1 MKVVQQLL
9 LVAVAWWLRQ
19 GGAPI
24 VAGHCA
30 HRCGRVP
37 IPYPFGLEH
46 HCARSKEFV
55 LHCNTTD
62 GSGGQLLLGNIPIR
76 KISVGDSTMLVSL
89 PELHECYSK
98 TGQRVSSTDNLY
110 INLTSYPPYR
120 VSATRNNLTV
130 LGCDTYV
137 LMTDRDGFFRSGCIS
152 YCSENVDLAKETTC
166 SGLGCCQASIPKGL
180 KMLRIRISS
189 VDGHVSVPFSP
200 CGVAFVV
207 DKMSFNLSS
216 RRLPTLTDL
225 GKRADLVLDWMIG
238 WDVTCQRARYQS
250 SYGCGNNTDCRDF
263 ADAPGYRCFCQHGYE
278 GNPYDLSR
286 GCQDINECEDPQK
299 YPCRGKCEN
308 LPGSYKCDYDG
319 DNRRDIA
326 LAMILVPV
334 VCIYAGASASVTW
347 KWRIRKINFKR
358 NGGKFFK
365 SQGVQIFTEAELA
378 KATNNYDESNKLGEG
393 SFGSV
398 YRGRV
403 AVDKGGSGSV
413 NRGRIAMDIEV
424 AVKKPK
430 DVHKPLMKK
439 EFQHE
444 LKTVTRTNHKN
455 VVKLYGICLETRIPL
470 LVYEYISNDTHFN
483 TLFKHIHLEVSTF
496 LRSWENRLK
505 IATEATLALKEMHS
519 SKIIHGNIKSANILI
534 DQNYS
539 AKISDFGT
547 SVLKSLQHSHIVAT
561 EIEGTLDYIDPEYL
575 TTGELTI
582 KSDVYNFGAVLMEL
596 LTGKKPTSFV
606 ANKSEEPI
614 NIISHFISSV
624 NDGTLFDV
632 INFKATGEDEI
643 KQVEM
648 VAKIAVKCLDQSSR
662 NRPTMSEVAQQLPPI
677 NQSLTVVENIE
688 EPKFKVAGTI
698 CPTVKISVTDC
709 LSCLGSD

>member
-1 MKVVQQLL
+1 MKIVRQLL

-19 GGAPI
+19 GGAPT

-30 HRCGRVP
+30 PRCGRVP
-37 IPYPFGLEH
+37 IPYPFGLERG
-46 HCARSKEFV
+46 CVSSEEFL
-55 LHCNTTD
+55 LHCSTTE
-62 GSGGQLLLGNIPIR
+62 GSGDRLLFRTDIKQIETPENYSIR
-76 KISVGDSTMLVSL
+76 RISVSDSTMVIRL
-89 PELHECYSK
+89 PELNDCYNKS
-98 TGQRVSSTDNLY
+98 GSPLN
-110 INLTSYPPYR
+110 TSYTSKNLDIDLSEYPQYR
-120 VSATRNNLTV
+120 LSATRNALTV
-130 LGCDTYV
+130 LGCDTYALTNV
-137 LMTDRDGFFRSGCIS
+137 TAVVDKYDFSRGGCIS
-152 YCSENVDLAKETTC
+152 YCNESVDLAKETTC
-166 SGLGCCQASIPKGL
+166 SECLAIQPLWSGLRGDKESFN
-180 KMLRIRISS
+180 ISS
-189 VDGHVSVPFSP
+189 
-200 CGVAFVV
+200 
-207 DKMSFNLSS
+207 K
-216 RRLPTLTDL
+216 RLPTFNDS
-225 GKRADLVLDWMIG
+225 GKSSDLVLDWMIG
-238 WDVTCQRARYQS
+238 WDVNCTQAKSNPS

-308 LPGSYKCDYDG
+308 LPGSYRCDCDG

-334 VCIYAGASASVTW
+334 VCIYASASASVTW

-398 YRGRV
+398 YKGRV

-424 AVKKPK
+424 VVKKPK

-439 EFQHE
+439 EFQDE
-444 LKTVTRTNHKN
+444 LLTVMQTNHKN
-455 VVKLYGICLETRIPL
+455 MVKLYGICLETRIPL
-470 LVYEYISNDTHFN
+470 LVYEYILSDTHFN
-483 TLFKHIHLEVSTF
+483 TLFKHIHPKVSTF

-519 SKIIHGNIKSANILI
+519 SGIIHGNIKSANILI

-539 AKISDFGT
+539 VKISDFGT

-575 TTGELTI
+575 TTGKLTI

-614 NIISHFISSV
+614 NIIPHFISSV

-662 NRPTMSEVAQQLPPI
+662 KRPTMSEVAQQLPPI
-677 NQSLTVVENIE
+677 NQSLTVAENIE

-698 CPTVKISVTDC
+698 CPTVEISVTDC